1 MRERNT
7 IINSVTGVIMQIFL
21 IFISF
26 ITRTVFIKYLGQY
39 YLGINGLFSN
49 ILTIL
54 SLSELGIGSAIVFNM
69 YKAVSEHDIY
79 QLKSLLTFYA
89 KVYHF
94 LAGMIF
100 IAGIFLTVFLPF
112 LIKDNPYDIN
122 YVRTVFLFVLINT
135 AVSYLGSYRSCIIF
149 VNQKNY
155 LIKICGGLTSLCCSL
170 VQMIAIVV
178 FRNYVVYLTVQIV
191 FTLINNLVIF
201 LLAKKMYPEIYVDK
215 KCKLDLKTINVIKKK
230 ISALIIHKFS
240 STITN
245 GTDNIILSKFV
256 GLIAVGQYSNYSLII
271 SNIQAVTELATNG
284 VVASMGNLIAE
295 KNADIVFE
303 VYKKIQFI
311 CFYISYFCSVSLLVL
326 LTPFI
331 KIWVGEEY
339 LFSRLIEI
347 VLVLNFY
354 IIGMRK
360 AVLITR
366 NAGGLYDKDKEA
378 AIVKPVLNLLISI
391 VGAAFYG
398 IIGIFVG
405 TLVSSIIS
413 DIIISPY
420 KLYNYYFKKSFRG
433 YVHMYIVYFLIT
445 VCTYCFC
452 EIFVGIFSIW
462 ITNSILMFGVRIA
475 ICIGIPNFFFFFCF
489 RKSDEFQYLIG
500 LLRRLHDFTTL

>member
-1 MRERNT
+1 
-7 IINSVTGVIMQIFL
+7 
-21 IFISF
+21 
-26 ITRTVFIKYLGQY
+26 
-39 YLGINGLFSN
+39 
-49 ILTIL
+49 
-54 SLSELGIGSAIVFNM
+54 
-69 YKAVSEHDIY
+69 
-79 QLKSLLTFYA
+79 
-89 KVYHF
+89 
-94 LAGMIF
+94 
-100 IAGIFLTVFLPF
+100 
-112 LIKDNPYDIN
+112 
-122 YVRTVFLFVLINT
+122 
-135 AVSYLGSYRSCIIF
+135 
-149 VNQKNY
+149 
-155 LIKICGGLTSLCCSL
+155 
-170 VQMIAIVV
+170 
-178 FRNYVVYLTVQIV
+178 
-191 FTLINNLVIF
+191 
-201 LLAKKMYPEIYVDK
+201 MYPEIYVDK

-475 ICIGIPNFFFFFCF
+475 ICIGIPNFLFFICF